1 MIIRGTTPYHSF
13 ILPLEPE
20 QIQVLY
26 ITYLQ
31 NNTVILDKEY
41 TSESKE
47 IKIEPYTDE
56 LENASMNEQ
65 QSEDEVAQD
74 LTSSLITVHLTQEDT
89 LNFHFYPAAE
99 KNIAVIQIRVLTTDG
114 EAYASEP
121 IRERIFGVLKDG
133 VIGNE

>member
-56 LENASMNEQ
+56 LLAYTKCS
-65 QSEDEVAQD
+65 
-74 LTSSLITVHLTQEDT
+74 TS
-89 LNFHFYPAAE
+89 
-99 KNIAVIQIRVLTTDG
+99 
-114 EAYASEP
+114 
-121 IRERIFGVLKDG
+121 
-133 VIGNE
+133 

>member
-13 ILPLEPE
+13 ILPLEPA

-41 TSESKE
+41 TSESEE
-47 IKIEPYTDE
+47 ITIEPYTDE

-65 QSEDEVAQD
+65 QSEDEAAQD